1 MDAHALEPERLGPE
15 AGKHLLRRGPRWGV
29 FGGELLVGG
38 WQGVAIEL
46 AARRERQRVEHDE
59 RGGDHVVRQGARQ
72 MLAQHRCVRRMTG
85 GGNDIADEA
94 LVASTVFAGDHRG
107 LGDAIMLTERG
118 LDLAG
123 LDAEAADLDLMVG
136 TAEKMQRA
144 LGPPAGSVAGAVHG
158 AARRSERIGDETFGG
173 QARAVEVAARQTAA
187 ARRSTR

>member
-1 MDAHALEPERLGPE
+1 
-15 AGKHLLRRGPRWGV
+15 
-29 FGGELLVGG
+29 
-38 WQGVAIEL
+38 
-46 AARRERQRVEHDE
+46 
-59 RGGDHVVRQGARQ
+59 
-72 MLAQHRCVRRMTG
+72 MTG
-85 GGNDIADEA
+85 GGDDIADET
-94 LVASTVFAGDHRG
+94 LVARTVFAGDDRG

-144 LGPPAGSVAGAVHG
+144 VGPPARTVAGAVHA

-187 ARRSTR
+187 GAIEFARPTDRHRLQAIVKYIDRRVPARTPNRPDCALGDVPP